1 MTTADIRRIIKN
13 GGATLKLSGVCLA
26 EAIEIGGDFWYFP
39 LLPDCILLVGANQ
52 LSAELDKFV
61 LNNSAELLKRG
72 RYLGV
77 WFNPKDEKYYLDINV
92 RSKTEDRALKRVAN
106 INKSSTRKIL
116 AIYNPTKDKILSIG
130 GAQMR

>member
-1 MTTADIRRIIKN
+1 MTAVDIRRIIEN
-13 GGATLKLSGVCLA
+13 GGATLKLTVTSLA
-26 EAIEIGGDFWYFP
+26 EAMKVVGDFWYFP
-39 LLPDCILLVGANQ
+39 LLPDCTLLVNEDQ
-52 LSAELDKFV
+52 LSAELEKFV

-92 RSKTEDRALKRVAN
+92 RSKTEDGALKRVAK

-116 AIYNPTKDKILSIG
+116 AIYNPSIDVVVNVH
-130 GAQMR
+130 R

>member
-1 MTTADIRRIIKN
+1 MTAVDIRIIIEN
-13 GGATLKLSGVCLA
+13 GGATLKLTVTSLA
-26 EAIEIGGDFWYFP
+26 EAMKVGGDFWYFP
-39 LLPDCILLVGANQ
+39 LLPDRTLLVNEDR
-52 LSAELDKFV
+52 LRAELEKFV
-61 LNNSAELLKRG
+61 SNNSVELLKHG

-77 WFNPKDEKYYLDINV
+77 WFNLKDEKYYLDINV